1 MATDTDQSALQR
13 LRLRTIILCLTLAVL
28 AFLAWVSMRLTGE
41 VHVGLW
47 IAIIFVGV
55 LLGFTLW
62 AIMYVYGGFA

>member
-1 MATDTDQSALQR
+1 
-13 LRLRTIILCLTLAVL
+13 
-28 AFLAWVSMRLTGE
+28 MRLTGE